1 VRVFWLLLLAAAG
14 GLGYAYFTILERVP
28 PTISTRTDAV
38 YVGQSHAHEFQVSD
52 EGRGVQSI
60 RVWLEAAGQTKEL
73 YAETFDGT
81 LLGGAQPAIARRVEV
96 KVEPKVLGLE
106 SGEAVLHAEATDFA
120 WSGNVAAVAVPLVI
134 DPRPPRVSVR
144 TGLTYVRKG
153 GSELAVYEIDEAT
166 EKHGV
171 LVGERLFPGFPNP
184 AQKNSYVSFYAIPPY
199 KELAARPAVFAED
212 RAGNTTKVP
221 LSVNIMEGNFKTD
234 VINLSDA
241 FLQAK
246 VAELLGGDKPDP
258 LAAYLEINNEMR
270 KQNDAQIVEICKK
283 SSEERLWSGPF
294 LQLPNSKVGATFA
307 QRRSY
312 VYNGKEVDKQIHLG
326 FDMASNSRA
335 EVPAGNDGVVA
346 HATELGIYGKTV
358 ILDHGLGLFSLYS
371 HLSEISVEKG
381 QAIARGE
388 VLGRSGDT
396 GLAGGD
402 HLHFSM
408 MLNGEFINPIE
419 WLDPKWINDH
429 IEAKLKQPEATPPTE
444 GSASG
449 SAQGVPANAAN
460 N

>member
-14 GLGYAYFTILERVP
+14 GLTYAYFTILEQDP

-38 YVGQSHAHEFQVSD
+38 YVGQTHTHEFQIAD
-52 EGRGVQSI
+52 DGRGVQSV
-60 RVWLEAAGQTKEL
+60 RVWLEVAGQTKEL
-73 YAETFDGT
+73 LSETYEGT
-81 LLGGAQPAIARRVEV
+81 LLGGAQPLIPRMIEV
-96 KVEPKVLGLE
+96 KIEPKALGLE
-106 SGEAVLHAEATDFA
+106 SGDAVLHAEATDFA
-120 WSGNVAAVAVPLVI
+120 WNANLTQVSVPLVI

-144 TGLTYVRKG
+144 TGLTYVRRG
-153 GSELAVYEIDEAT
+153 GAELAVYEIDEAA

-171 LVGERLFPGFPNP
+171 LVGDRLFRGFPNP
-184 AQKNSYVSFYAIPPY
+184 GQRGSYVAFYAIPPY
-199 KELAARPAVFAED
+199 AELPTRPAVFAED

-221 LSVNIMEGNFKTD
+221 LSVNVMEGNFATD
-234 VINLSDA
+234 TIGLSDA

-246 VAELLGGDKPDP
+246 AAELLGGDQPDP
-258 LAAYLEINNEMR
+258 LAAYLQINREMR

-312 VYNGKEVDKQIHLG
+312 VYNGKEVDKQTHLG
-326 FDMASNSRA
+326 YDLASNSRA
-335 EVPAGNDGVVA
+335 EIPAANDGVVA
-346 HATELGIYGKTV
+346 YASELGIYGKTV

-381 QAIARGE
+381 QAAARGE
-388 VLGRSGDT
+388 TLGRSGDT

-408 MLNGEFINPIE
+408 MLDGAFINPIE
-419 WLDPKWINDH
+419 WLDPKWIKEH
-429 IEAKLKQPEATPPTE
+429 IEAKLKPPEPTPSEGE
-444 GSASG
+444 GSG
-449 SAQGVPANAAN
+449 TPQGVPANARGN
-460 N
+460 